1 MSEPI
6 TRRAYG
12 KINVFL
18 RVLGRREDGYHDIE
32 TLILPVSLF
41 DTVRV
46 EPAAGLSLELEGD
59 PAVLAALGETDPD
72 RNLALIAARA
82 LADAGEI
89 DLDVIGARIHIEKRV
104 PVGGGMAGGSADAAS
119 VLRALNG
126 LWMCGFGQER
136 LQEIGIRVGSDVP
149 AMLVGRAVVVH
160 GRGEVLHEVHATPTP
175 WIVRSLDFQ
184 VSAADAYRW
193 WDEDGARSG
202 PDGGAAL
209 AALET
214 GATGSLGATV
224 FNDLEAGIVARHPQ
238 VGEVR
243 DALLAAGAEAAFVS
257 GSGPTVVALAPH
269 VIHADKIA
277 EQVPGAIVVMGPPG

>member
-6 TRRAYG
+6 VRRAYG

-18 RVLGRREDGYHDIE
+18 RVLRRREDGYHDIE

-41 DTVRV
+41 DTVHV
-46 EPAAGLSLELEGD
+46 ESDEGLSLELGGD
-59 PAVLAALGETDPD
+59 PAVLAALGESDQD
-72 RNLALIAARA
+72 RNLALVAARA
-82 LADAGEI
+82 LAEACGADPEST
-89 DLDVIGARIHIEKRV
+89 GARIRIEKRI
-104 PVGGGMAGGSADAAS
+104 PVGGGMAGGSADAAA
-119 VLRALNG
+119 VLHALNE
-126 LWMCGFGQER
+126 LWACGFDDDR
-136 LQEIGIRVGSDVP
+136 LMEIGVLLGADVP
-149 AMLVGRAVVVH
+149 AMLAGGPVMAR
-160 GRGEVLHEVHATPTP
+160 GRGEALQPVHATATP
-175 WIVRSLDFQ
+175 WIVKSLDFQ

-202 PDGGAAL
+202 PDGGAVL

-214 GATGSLGATV
+214 GATGSLGSTV
-224 FNDLEAGIVARHPQ
+224 FNDLEAGIIARHPE
-238 VGEVR
+238 VAEVR

-277 EQVPGAIVVMGPPG
+277 ERVPGSAVVMGPPG

>member
-1 MSEPI
+1 MSEAI
-6 TRRAYG
+6 VRRAYG

-18 RVLGRREDGYHDIE
+18 RVLGRREDGFHDIE
-32 TLILPVSLF
+32 TLILPVSIF

-46 EPAAGLSLELEGD
+46 ELATDLSLELEGD
-59 PAVLAALGETDPD
+59 TEVLAALEGADPD
-72 RNLALIAARA
+72 RNLALTAARA
-82 LADAGEI
+82 LAEEADV
-89 DLDVIGARIHIEKRV
+89 DLSATGANIHIEKRI

-119 VLRALNG
+119 VLRTLNG
-126 LWMCGFGQER
+126 LWMCGFEEDR
-136 LQEIGIRVGSDVP
+136 LREIGARIGSDVP
-149 AMLVGRAVVVH
+149 AMLVGGPVVAQ
-160 GRGEVLHEVHATPTP
+160 GRGEILHQVHATATP
-175 WIVRSLDFQ
+175 WIVKSLDFQ

-202 PDGGAAL
+202 PDGGTAL

-214 GATGSLGATV
+214 GATGSLGATI
-224 FNDLEAGIVARHPQ
+224 FNDLEPGIIARHPA

-243 DALLAAGAEAAFVS
+243 DALLEAGAEAAFVS

-277 EQVPGAIVVMGPPG
+277 ERVPGSIVVMGPPG

>member
-6 TRRAYG
+6 ARRAHG

-41 DTVRV
+41 DTVQV
-46 EPAAGLSLELEGD
+46 ESADDLTLELEGE
-59 PAVLAALGETDPD
+59 PSVLAPLGDADPERNIALV
-72 RNLALIAARA
+72 AART
-82 LADAGEI
+82 LAEEAGVDAART
-89 DLDVIGARIHIEKRV
+89 GAHIQIVKRI
-104 PVGGGMAGGSADAAS
+104 PVAGGMAGGSADAAA
-119 VLRALNG
+119 VLQSLNE
-126 LWMCGFGQER
+126 LWRCGFDAAR
-136 LQEIGIRVGSDVP
+136 LMEIGVRVGSDVP
-149 AMLVGRAVVVH
+149 AMLAGGPVVAH
-160 GRGEVLHEVHATPTP
+160 GRGEVLHPVHATPTP
-175 WIVRSLDFQ
+175 WIVKSLDFQ

-202 PDGGAAL
+202 PDGGAVL

-224 FNDLEAGIVARHPQ
+224 FNDLEAGILARYPEVA
-238 VGEVR
+238 EVR

-277 EQVPGAIVVMGPPG
+277 ERVPGSVVVMGPPG

>member
-6 TRRAYG
+6 VRRAYG

-32 TLILPVSLF
+32 SLVLPVSLF
-41 DTVRV
+41 DTVQV
-46 EPAAGLSLELEGD
+46 GSGKGITLELEGE
-59 PAVLAALGETDPD
+59 PTLLAPLREADQDG
-72 RNLALIAARA
+72 NLALVAART
-82 LADAGEI
+82 LAREAGI
-89 DLDVIGARIHIEKRV
+89 DTDTTGAHIHIVKCI
-104 PVGGGMAGGSADAAS
+104 PVAGGMAGGSADAAV
-119 VLRALNG
+119 VLRALNE
-126 LWMCGFGQER
+126 LWRCGFDDGR
-136 LQEIGIRVGSDVP
+136 LLELGARVGSDVP
-149 AMLVGRAVVVH
+149 AMLTGGPVMVR
-160 GRGEVLHEVHATPTP
+160 GRGEVLHPVYATPTP
-175 WIVRSLDFQ
+175 WIVKSLDFQ

-202 PDGGAAL
+202 PDGGAVL

-214 GATGSLGATV
+214 GATGSLGASV
-224 FNDLEAGIVARHPQ
+224 FNDLEPGILARHPE
-238 VGEVR
+238 VAEVR

-277 EQVPGAIVVMGPPG
+277 ERVPGSVVVIGPPG

>member
-6 TRRAYG
+6 VRRAYG

-18 RVLGRREDGYHDIE
+18 RVLRRREDGYHDIE
-32 TLILPVSLF
+32 SLVLPVSLF
-41 DTVRV
+41 DTVQV
-46 EPAAGLSLELEGD
+46 GYAKGLTLELEGESNL
-59 PAVLAALGETDPD
+59 LADLRETDPES
-72 RNLALIAARA
+72 NLALVAARA
-82 LADAGEI
+82 LAQQAGI
-89 DLDVIGARIHIEKRV
+89 DSDITGANIHIVKRI
-104 PVGGGMAGGSADAAS
+104 PVGGGMAGGSADAAV
-119 VLRALNG
+119 VLRALNE
-126 LWMCGFGQER
+126 LWECGFDDGR
-136 LQEIGIRVGSDVP
+136 LLELGAGVGSDVP
-149 AMLVGRAVVVH
+149 AMLTGGAVMVR
-160 GRGEVLHEVHATPTP
+160 GRGVVLHPVYATPTP
-175 WIVRSLDFQ
+175 WIVKSLDFQ

-224 FNDLEAGIVARHPQ
+224 FNDLEAGIVARYPE
-238 VGEVR
+238 VAEVR
-243 DALLAAGAEAAFVS
+243 DALLAAGAEAAIVS

-277 EQVPGAIVVMGPPG
+277 ERVPGAIVVMGPPG

>member
-6 TRRAYG
+6 VRRAYG

-32 TLILPVSLF
+32 SLVLPVSLF
-41 DTVRV
+41 DTVQV
-46 EPAAGLSLELEGD
+46 GSGKGISLELEGE
-59 PAVLAALGETDPD
+59 PALLAPLREADPD
-72 RNLALIAARA
+72 GNLALVAART
-82 LADAGEI
+82 LAREAGI
-89 DLDVIGARIHIEKRV
+89 DTDTTGAHIHIVKCI
-104 PVGGGMAGGSADAAS
+104 PVAGGMAGGSADAAV
-119 VLRALNG
+119 VLRALNE
-126 LWMCGFGQER
+126 LWRCGFDDGR
-136 LQEIGIRVGSDVP
+136 LLELGVRVGSDVP
-149 AMLVGRAVVVH
+149 AMLTGGPVMVR
-160 GRGEVLHEVHATPTP
+160 GRGEVLHPVYATPTP
-175 WIVRSLDFQ
+175 WIVKSLDFQ

-202 PDGGAAL
+202 PDGGAVL

-214 GATGSLGATV
+214 GATGSLGASV
-224 FNDLEAGIVARHPQ
+224 FNDLEPGILARHPE
-238 VGEVR
+238 VAEVR

-277 EQVPGAIVVMGPPG
+277 ERVPGSVVVMGPPG

>member
-6 TRRAYG
+6 VRRAYG

-18 RVLGRREDGYHDIE
+18 RVLRRREDGYHDIE

-41 DTVRV
+41 DTVKV
-46 EPAAGLSLELEGD
+46 KVSTGLSLEVEGE
-59 PAVLAALGETDPD
+59 PEVLAALGQADPD
-72 RNLALIAARA
+72 GNLALIAARV
-82 LADAGEI
+82 LAEEAGI
-89 DLDVIGARIHIEKRV
+89 DLDATGAHIHIEKRI
-104 PVGGGMAGGSADAAS
+104 PVGGGMAGGSADAAT

-126 LWMCGFGQER
+126 LWACAFDEQQLGR
-136 LQEIGIRVGSDVP
+136 IGMQVGSDVP
-149 AMLVGRAVVVH
+149 AMLAGGPILAS
-160 GRGEVLHEVHATPTP
+160 GRGEHLQPIHATSTP
-175 WIVRSLDFQ
+175 WIVKSLDFQ
-184 VSAADAYRW
+184 VRAADAYRW

-202 PDGGAAL
+202 PDGGMAL
-209 AALET
+209 AAVET

-224 FNDLEAGIVARHPQ
+224 FNDLEAGILARHPE

-243 DALLAAGAEAAFVS
+243 DALLAAGAEAAFVT

-277 EQVPGAIVVMGPPG
+277 EQVPGSIVVMGPPA